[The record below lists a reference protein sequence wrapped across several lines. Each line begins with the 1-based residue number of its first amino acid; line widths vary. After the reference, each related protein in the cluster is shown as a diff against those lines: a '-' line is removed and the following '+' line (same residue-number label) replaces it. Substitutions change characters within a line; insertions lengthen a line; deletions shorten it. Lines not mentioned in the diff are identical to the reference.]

1 MVCHPFRPEGEKS
14 MREEEEQQS
23 LFRDFRVIVFIIA
36 ILASIIFIQPGYSS
50 GEGFTTG
57 LNYGLDLEG
66 GSWLQV
72 QLQGAVAQ
80 LDANAQILS
89 AAVLEKEISNNVSV
103 VSAGT
108 QNEQLVVTFT
118 TPAQLTTGQMDQLG
132 LGQSTVKRTNSITE
146 VVLYTSKSTL
156 IASYL
161 SDTFKAE
168 VIPGLTDSG
177 SVEYEIRTSVSQEDL
192 ERAMSAAGGYIVR
205 DSDGT
210 PIYRQGVRAETRDL
224 TKDILSDKL
233 NTLGLKDIPVRVVGD
248 DYILID
254 FAGMD
259 LATAQDIASKPG
271 KFEIRI
277 ATQGNA
283 SRHVIYGDEIQ
294 SVGIAGYSDQDGWY
308 TPFTLTD
315 AGALALQKAA
325 IETGAT
331 QNPLSH
337 NLIMYLDESEVYS
350 APLSPSAAAT
360 LAQYPIYSW
369 QASTGADED
378 SKAKAEQLQI
388 HLRAGALPVNVEII
402 GSGQVDASLGE
413 QFKSQAIFA
422 GIMTLL
428 AVAAVVYRRYRKPE
442 ILLPMIGTSVSEV
455 IMILGFAGAIGWQ
468 LDLPSIAGIIA
479 VMGTGI
485 DHLVIITD
493 EVLYEGKL
501 PPRKVYL
508 ARITKAF
515 AIIFGAAATTVIAMS
530 PLVVMGFG
538 ALKGFA
544 ITTIVGVLIGILI
557 ARPVYGKVILHVLEA
572 SAEKN
577 AIKTE

>member
-1 MVCHPFRPEGEKS
+1 
-14 MREEEEQQS
+14 MREDEEQQS

-36 ILASIIFIQPGYSS
+36 IFASIIFIQPGYSS
-50 GEGFTTG
+50 EEGFTTG

-72 QLQGAVAQ
+72 KLQGATAQ
-80 LDANAQILS
+80 LDADAEALS
-89 AAVLEKEISNNVSV
+89 GAVLRNEIGDSINIVNVN
-103 VSAGT
+103 T
-108 QNEQLVVTFT
+108 DNEQLVVTFT
-118 TPAQLTTGQMDQLG
+118 TTEQLTTARMDQLG
-132 LGQSTVKRTNSITE
+132 LGQSTVTRENNVTE
-146 VVLYTSKSTL
+146 VVFYTSKSTL
-156 IASYL
+156 ITSYL
-161 SDTFKAE
+161 SDTLKAE
-168 VIPGLTDSG
+168 VIPERTDSG
-177 SVEYEIRTSVSQEDL
+177 SIEYEIRTPVSQEDL
-192 ERAMSAAGGYIVR
+192 ERIMSNVGGYIVR
-205 DSDGT
+205 GSDGT
-210 PIYRQGVRAETRDL
+210 PIYREGVREETRDL
-224 TKDILSDKL
+224 TKDILSEKL

-283 SRHVIYGDEIQ
+283 SRHVLYGDEIQ
-294 SVGIAGYSDQDGWY
+294 SVGIAGYNDRDGQWY

-315 AGALALQKAA
+315 AGALALQRAA

-331 QNPLSH
+331 TDPMSH
-337 NLIMYLDESEVYS
+337 NLIMYLDENEVYS
-350 APLSPSAAAT
+350 APLSSSAAAT
-360 LAQYPIYSW
+360 LSQYPIYSW
-369 QASTGADED
+369 QASTGGDEE
-378 SKAKAEQLQI
+378 SRAKAEQLQI
-388 HLRAGALPVNVEII
+388 HLRAGALPVKVEII

-413 QFKSQAIFA
+413 QFRSQAIFA
-422 GIMTLL
+422 GLMTLL

-442 ILLPMIGTSVSEV
+442 ILLPMIGIVVSEV

-515 AIIFGAAATTVIAMS
+515 AIIFAAAATTVIAMS

-557 ARPVYGKVILHVLEA
+557 ARPVYAKIIHSVLEA
-572 SAEKN
+572 SAEK
-577 AIKTE
+577 AASKSE